1 MHDQYFASLPK
12 DEITAAL
19 NEKITNFYDEVDK
32 NGRLALWRKSHRFY
46 FSLDAQGMHEASD
59 VNRGGDQGELSLL
72 KANHYRNLLQ
82 HLHVLV
88 TQNRPAFECRAI
100 NTDLKSQIQ
109 TILGRNILEYYLR
122 DQRLDM
128 HYRKVAEYAIVY
140 GEGYLELEWD
150 KSKGDVVTTDDEEGT
165 ATGVPG
171 AQIKTGEITART
183 YDPLNVIRPC
193 RWDADGRPSWRI
205 LRRWESRYD
214 LAAEHPEYAEK
225 ILNHAEDTPENRLYY
240 YGYAAT
246 DEDDNDRI
254 PVYVFYHDKT
264 PACPNGKRVKFLG
277 DICLSYED
285 LDYTEIPVY
294 EMIPQFQH
302 GTSFGYSVSFDLLC
316 VQEAVDLLYSTILS
330 NQAAFGV
337 QNIWMKPGS
346 NLVPSQLAG
355 GLNILESMEKPEP
368 INLTYTPPEIFNFLK
383 GLETLGEVLSGI
395 NSVARGQPEASL
407 KSGSALALV
416 ASQAVQFSNGL
427 QAAMVRL
434 QEDSGTGI
442 INTLKTRAVLPRA
455 TVVAGKDNKAR
466 MKDFT
471 GQDLKD
477 INRVVVDLANPMSQ
491 TLSGRMQMA
500 QDLLQSQQ
508 LRRPEQYMQVITT
521 GRLEPLT
528 DDETAEQLLISAENE
543 ALKEGKPVMA
553 IAVDMHKQ
561 HIAGHRT
568 VLGGVEDRMDPT
580 LVQRVLAHMQEHL
593 DALRTTDPAMLS
605 LLGQNAIQPPMQPGM
620 PPPGPQGENA
630 PQPNAKPEQGA
641 KVPAPQGASPQ
652 MAEAM
657 PEMPQPPQVAGNPA
671 S

>member
-1 MHDQYFASLPK
+1 MHDQYFATLPENEICEALSEK
-12 DEITAAL
+12 VSNYYDEI
-19 NEKITNFYDEVDK
+19 DRS
-32 NGRLALWRKSHRFY
+32 GRLGLLRKSHRYY
-46 FSLDAQGMHEASD
+46 FALDAQGAHEASD

-88 TQNRPAFECRAI
+88 TQNRPAFECRAV

-109 TILGRNILEYYLR
+109 TILGKNILEYYLR
-122 DQRLDM
+122 DQRLDL

-193 RWDADGRPSWRI
+193 RWDADSRPSWRI

-214 LAAEHPEYAEK
+214 LAAQHPEQAEK
-225 ILNHAEDTPENRLYY
+225 ILRHAEDTPDNRLYY
-240 YGYAAT
+240 YGYAVT
-246 DEDDNDRI
+246 DEDDDDVI
-254 PVYVFYHDKT
+254 PVYTFYHDKT
-264 PACPNGKRVKFLG
+264 PACPNGRKVKFLG
-277 DICLSYED
+277 DSICLSYED

-302 GTSFGYSVSFDLLC
+302 GTSFGYSVAFDLLC
-316 VQEAVDLLYSTILS
+316 VQEAVDMLYSTILS

-455 TVVAGKDNKAR
+455 TVVAGKDNRAR

-471 GQDLKD
+471 GQDLRD

-521 GRLEPLT
+521 GRLEPLI
-528 DDETAEQLLISAENE
+528 DDETTEQLLITAENE

-561 HIAGHRT
+561 HISGHRT
-568 VLGGVEDRMDPT
+568 VLGSVEDRLDPA
-580 LVQRVLAHMQEHL
+580 LAERVLAHIQEHL
-593 DALRTTDPAMLS
+593 NALRQTDPALLN
-605 LLGQNAIQPPMQPGM
+605 LLGQSAIQPTPMGA
-620 PPPGPQGENA
+620 PPPQPQGAEA
-630 PQPNAKPEQGA
+630 QQPNAKPEQGA

-652 MAEAM
+652 MAENM
-657 PEMPQPPQVAGNPA
+657 PEMPKPANVPGNPA
-671 S
+671 G